1 MKIQDIKIGYRITL
15 IVGVALL
22 VILTTCV
29 VILSRSIGNSKI
41 ADTNLR
47 ELDKVKDISY
57 TLSQMVADNEEKE
70 GIAAVIVKYRASD
83 LSQNIVVSPSTMD
96 FTAINQDS
104 KVSTFAKV
112 NTWSF
117 KGVTIQRNDEIAKDI
132 STNDTKTEM
141 TVFQRIPQ
149 GYMRISTTLLGADGH
164 SAVGT
169 YIPNESKVAQALSR
183 GDTYRGKAIILD
195 EGFCTTYV
203 PIVQNGKV
211 IGALFS
217 GKPYAN
223 NNQIKKLLGNKDLTT
238 DNSYTLLIARDG
250 EVEAGDSHVGEDFTN
265 VAGFKAVL
273 DRNNDQGQLEVK
285 QNGEDL
291 LVYYCRVPEIDSYV
305 VTFLTKS
312 KMMAVVRQ
320 TKTLT
325 IVVMTFGELL
335 CLIVI
340 VIVSLSISNA
350 LKKLVTLS
358 KNIANGDLT
367 AHSNID
373 QKDEVGELASSLD
386 AMVNNLRNVIGKI
399 KNGAEIMFTAGQEF
413 SQTSVQLSEDSTEQ
427 ASSVEEVSST
437 IEQITANIEQ
447 NAENAIQTETNS
459 TLSLRSIN
467 EVSKLAS
474 QTADANRKIAEK
486 ISVISEI
493 ALQTNILALNAAV
506 EAARA
511 GEYGKGFAVVASEV
525 RKLAEH
531 SKEAANEIIG
541 LSTTSLRLAETTG
554 TQMQEALPVV
564 QKTTSLVQEISAA
577 NQEQS
582 HGINQ
587 INEAMAQLSGTTQHT
602 ASVSEEMSANAETL
616 LSQAKDLQELVSFF
630 KVDN

>member
-1 MKIQDIKIGYRITL
+1 
-15 IVGVALL
+15 
-22 VILTTCV
+22 
-29 VILSRSIGNSKI
+29 
-41 ADTNLR
+41 
-47 ELDKVKDISY
+47 
-57 TLSQMVADNEEKE
+57 
-70 GIAAVIVKYRASD
+70 
-83 LSQNIVVSPSTMD
+83 
-96 FTAINQDS
+96 
-104 KVSTFAKV
+104 
-112 NTWSF
+112 
-117 KGVTIQRNDEIAKDI
+117 
-132 STNDTKTEM
+132 
-141 TVFQRIPQ
+141 
-149 GYMRISTTLLGADGH
+149 
-164 SAVGT
+164 
-169 YIPNESKVAQALSR
+169 
-183 GDTYRGKAIILD
+183 
-195 EGFCTTYV
+195 
-203 PIVQNGKV
+203 
-211 IGALFS
+211 
-217 GKPYAN
+217 
-223 NNQIKKLLGNKDLTT
+223 
-238 DNSYTLLIARDG
+238 
-250 EVEAGDSHVGEDFTN
+250 
-265 VAGFKAVL
+265 
-273 DRNNDQGQLEVK
+273 
-285 QNGEDL
+285 
-291 LVYYCRVPEIDSYV
+291 
-305 VTFLTKS
+305 
-312 KMMAVVRQ
+312 
-320 TKTLT
+320 
-325 IVVMTFGELL
+325 
-335 CLIVI
+335 
-340 VIVSLSISNA
+340 
-350 LKKLVTLS
+350 
-358 KNIANGDLT
+358 
-367 AHSNID
+367 
-373 QKDEVGELASSLD
+373 
-386 AMVNNLRNVIGKI
+386 MVNNLRNVIGKI